1 MSHDQPAVAVLPNYI
16 KLGWTPGALPLDGL
30 RWPLGQPE
38 RLKGGCLRDMA
49 ADDHLVVFPRG
60 MIHWRLGFGT
70 RAKVSLIMLE
80 PQAIHDKHARR
91 LRRSHRRF
99 FRVLTFYEALCETLP
114 NAQFFPFGKTW
125 VPEWRDVNT
134 TKTKMCSLIAS
145 AKRSLD
151 GHVLRHE
158 IVDWAVAEGVDLDVM
173 GGGYKWFETKSDGLA
188 PYRYSVVIENVRERH
203 YFSEK
208 LTDALL
214 CKTVPIYWG
223 CPNIDDYLDTSG
235 MVICE
240 TAEDIHQALCNMSQ
254 EDYAVRLPALEALQD
269 TAAYYGDVYA
279 RAARLVLEAA
289 GHRP

>member
-1 MSHDQPAVAVLPNYI
+1 MI
-16 KLGWTPGALPLDGL
+16 
-30 RWPLGQPE
+30 
-38 RLKGGCLRDMA
+38 
-49 ADDHLVVFPRG
+49 FPRRTV
-60 MIHWRLGFGT
+60 HWRLGFGT
-70 RAKVSLIMLE
+70 RAKVSLIILE

-91 LRRSHRRF
+91 LRHSHRRF

-114 NAQFFPFGKTW
+114 NAQFLPFGSTW
-125 VPEWRDVNT
+125 VPQWRDVDT
-134 TKTKMCSLIAS
+134 TKAKMCSLIAS
-145 AKRSLD
+145 AKRSLE

-158 IVDWAVAEGVDLDVM
+158 IVDWAKAEGVDVDVM
-173 GGGYKWFETKSDGLA
+173 GGGYKRFDTKSDGLA

-208 LTDALL
+208 LIDALL

-240 TAEDIHQALCNMSQ
+240 TAEDIRHALRNMSK
-254 EDYAVRLPALEALQD
+254 EDYAARLPALDTIQEA
-269 TAAYYGDVYA
+269 AADYGDVYG